1 VAQEEGVILT
11 LRVYMYSR
19 YERGWHWLQA
29 TTIIALVITGLE
41 IHAPEVFGIAG
52 FEVAVMIHRTLGF
65 LLIANAFLGLLYHLM
80 SGEIRQYF
88 ASSRDFVP
96 LAARQASFYLKGIFR
111 GQPHPF
117 EKRPERKLNPLQ
129 RVVYVA
135 ILNILLPLQV
145 VTGLLL
151 WGAHRWPETVGAI
164 GGLATLAAV
173 HTAGAWIF
181 LTFMTAH
188 VYLITAGRT
197 PFSNLR
203 AMITGWD
210 ETESTP
216 ETEALPAAEPEE
228 TVGTAVRKDEDES
241 APDR

>member
-1 VAQEEGVILT
+1 MT
-11 LRVYMYSR
+11 TRVFMYSR

-41 IHAPEVFGIAG
+41 IHAPEVFGLAG
-52 FEVAVMIHRTLGF
+52 FETAVMIHRTLGF

-80 SGEIRQYF
+80 SGEIKQYF

-96 LAARQASFYLKGIFR
+96 LAARQASYYMVGIFR

-129 RVVYVA
+129 RAVYVA
-135 ILNILLPLQV
+135 TLNVLLPLQV

-151 WGAHRWPETVGAI
+151 WGAHRWPDTVGAI
-164 GGLATLAAV
+164 GGLATLAGV

-203 AMITGWD
+203 AMVTGWD
-210 ETESTP
+210 EVE
-216 ETEALPAAEPEE
+216 EELAEEPAPARQDKGRRP
-228 TVGTAVRKDEDES
+228 S
-241 APDR
+241 DRE

>member
-1 VAQEEGVILT
+1 VIERSYL
-11 LRVYMYSR
+11 YSR

-29 TTIIALVITGLE
+29 TTIIALVVTGLE
-41 IHAPEVFGIAG
+41 IHAPDVFHIAG
-52 FEVAVMIHRTLGF
+52 FETAVMVHRTLGF
-65 LLIANAFLGLLYHLM
+65 ILIANAFLGFLYHLM
-80 SGEIRQYF
+80 TGEIKQYF

-96 LAARQASFYLKGIFR
+96 LAMRQASYYMKGIFR

-117 EKRPERKLNPLQ
+117 EKSLERKLNPLQ
-129 RVVYVA
+129 RGVYVA
-135 ILNILLPLQV
+135 ILNVLLPLQV

-151 WGAHRWPETVGAI
+151 WGAHRWPHTVGAI

-188 VYLITAGRT
+188 VYLITTGRT

-203 AMITGWD
+203 AMITGWEEI
-210 ETESTP
+210 ETEPRAEAAAAPGAASD
-216 ETEALPAAEPEE
+216 TEGLADARS
-228 TVGTAVRKDEDES
+228 VED
-241 APDR
+241 ADQ